1 MSENVLPMFHSKRFI
16 VSYIV
21 YVFKI
26 LTFYLNFD
34 FKILTCNFLVESIF
48 YCYIVDLQ
56 CCVSFK
62 CMTK

>member
-1 MSENVLPMFHSKRFI
+1 MSENVLPMFYSKRFI

-34 FKILTCNFLVESIF
+34 FKILTFNFLVESIF
-48 YCYIVDLQ
+48 YYYIVDLQ